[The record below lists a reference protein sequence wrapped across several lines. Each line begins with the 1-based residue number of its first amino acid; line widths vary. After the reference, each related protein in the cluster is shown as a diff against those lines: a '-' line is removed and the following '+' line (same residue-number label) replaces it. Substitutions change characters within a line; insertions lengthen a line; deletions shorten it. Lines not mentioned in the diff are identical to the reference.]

1 MLKYSEVRK
10 SLGFDDAVS
19 DAVAQV
25 VSWECDTGLPVHGM
39 RLVSALKC
47 CDLWDGEPE
56 ASIVGEACWKMI
68 DWYFANG
75 ARVAIDMD
83 T

>member
-1 MLKYSEVRK
+1 MLKYSEVCK

-25 VSWECDTGLPVHGM
+25 ISWECDTTAVRGM

-47 CDLWDGEPE
+47 CDLWDGDTE
-56 ASIVGEACWKMI
+56 ASIVQEACWKMI

-75 ARVAIDMD
+75 GKRAIDMNS
-83 T
+83 